1 MVASVARPSRSS
13 SAKGTSTMRNQN
25 KTAAMRTL
33 ILATAAVL
41 GLAAGTASAAEVTR
55 MPPQYNVVGNP
66 FPYSAAQSRVTA
78 APPAFDT
85 GSQAYPA
92 SDGQAMPVVVG
103 QEMPPNNNE
112 GTVQTANSLPPGY
125 AAGGATVLAGAVPA
139 ARAQQTAGSTR
150 TGGRHL

>member
-1 MVASVARPSRSS
+1 
-13 SAKGTSTMRNQN
+13 MRNQN

-41 GLAAGTASAAEVTR
+41 GLAAGTASAAEGTR

-66 FPYSAAQSRVTA
+66 FPYSAPQSRVTA
-78 APPAFDT
+78 APPSFDT

-103 QEMPPNNNE
+103 QEIPPNNSE
-112 GTVQTANSLPPGY
+112 GAMQTANSLPRGY
-125 AAGGATVLAGAVPA
+125 AAGEVTFLAGAAPA
-139 ARAQQTAGSTR
+139 AQAQQSAGLTR
-150 TGGRHL
+150 TSSGHL